1 MGSATKT
8 GTSHVGVGLGVGLGV
23 PLGLLLIGLIAL
35 LLHEEEEE
43 PVGASGD
50 AGGCSVHAG
59 HNDDRDRCGEDRAS
73 GLGSEVR
80 ATDRRQHSK
89 TNRDVD
95 SRGEWHAGDDGQCTG
110 RGSGHFGVV
119 GL

>member
-1 MGSATKT
+1 MKRAARTPLSAHGPFIDRT
-8 GTSHVGVGLGVGLGV
+8 HR
-23 PLGLLLIGLIAL
+23 L

-43 PVGASGD
+43 PVGGSGD

-59 HNDDRDRCGEDRAS
+59 HNVRYGEGRAS

-110 RGSGHFGVV
+110 RGSGHFGIV